1 MMIFY
6 TNCEK
11 EIDINLPDPENAVV
25 VEGHIENDMPPYVL
39 LTKNSSFFGGLNL
52 NDLAAYFISGA
63 SVKIIYQLDT
73 ITLKE
78 YNYSNI
84 NEMSDT
90 LKDKITFQLGLS
102 DIDSNGFNVVSAFAL
117 ATIYTIDE
125 TINPNFVGEL
135 GETYKLL
142 IEVDGKIITSTTTIP
157 SYTVGF
163 DSLWIEPHPNAE
175 FADDHFQLYGF
186 LDDPSSTEFYRYFTF
201 SQKTSLLVSDNS
213 VFDDAFFNGQRFEIF
228 IPKGNRVGNI
238 GHSETGFDE
247 TEGYWN
253 IKDSILNVKL
263 SIIDKPHYDFW
274 KTLESSRNS
283 QGNPFGSF
291 VYVKSNIIG
300 GLGIWGGY
308 ASRIQS
314 YYRY

>member
-1 MMIFY
+1 MILFY

-11 EIDINLPDPENAVV
+11 EIDINLPAPENAVV

-39 LTKNSSFFGGLNL
+39 LTKNSAFFGGINL

-63 SVKIIYQLDT
+63 SVKVIHQQDT

-78 YNYSNI
+78 YNYTNI
-84 NEMSDT
+84 DEMSDS
-90 LKDKITFQLGLS
+90 LREKIIFLMGLS
-102 DIDSNGFNVVSAFAL
+102 VVDTSSSNILDGFAL

-125 TINPNFVGEL
+125 SVNPNFVGAL
-135 GETYKLL
+135 GGTYQLL
-142 IEVDGKIITSTTTIP
+142 IEVDGETITSTTTIP
-157 SYTVGF
+157 AYTVGF
-163 DSLWIEPHPNAE
+163 DSLWIESHPNADY
-175 FADDHFQLYGF
+175 ADEYFQLYGF
-186 LDDPSSTEFYRYFTF
+186 LNDPNTTEFYRYFTF
-201 SQKTSLLVSDNS
+201 SQKTSLLISDNS

-228 IPKGNRVGNI
+228 IPKGRRIGNN
-238 GHSETGFDE
+238 SNDETGFDE
-247 TEGYWN
+247 TNGYWN
-253 IKDSILNVKL
+253 NNDSILNVKL
-263 SIIDKPHYDFW
+263 CIIDKPHYDFW
-274 KTLESSRNS
+274 RTLESSRNS

-308 ASRIQS
+308 ATRTQS